1 MTNLLAEQ
9 MLVLFAILA
18 IGSWIGQW
26 SWRGISL
33 GTAGVLFVALVF
45 GHFHL
50 KVPQAI
56 MDLGLLLFVYAV
68 GITAGPRFFR
78 TFKKHGVQFVV
89 ITLVTIIVGAL
100 ATIGV
105 TYFFHLPYDLAAGL
119 YAGALTCTPAL
130 AAAVDV
136 IERIIPGGSASV
148 SVGYGIAYPFSMIGV
163 VLLIQF
169 LPKILRRNLRTEEKH
184 WLQEKQVESPELV
197 VKTYKV
203 TNPNCFGKTVSEI
216 NPRRMAF
223 ANISRIKRGE
233 KVFAA
238 GPDIA
243 LHEGDVV
250 MVVGPVEELEKM
262 QFLLGEETHERMDVN
277 TNVLSMD
284 VEVTQAKIAGKTL
297 GEMRLWERYTV
308 VITRIRR
315 QGLEITPTGNVTLE
329 MGDQIRVVGD
339 RDAVGTFVQLV
350 QGTARKVE
358 ETNMV
363 PFLIGLL
370 LGIAVGSIPVRL
382 PNGLTVKLGIAGGA
396 FIVSLFVGH
405 FGKIGPLRMY
415 VPTAAKNLS
424 RELGLML
431 FLAGAGTNA
440 GEQFIEILQKQG
452 GQLLLAG
459 ALITIFSVLA
469 GVFVM
474 DRVYHMNILATMG
487 ALCACMTNPPGLGA
501 ANAQT
506 ETDLPAISY
515 ASLYPVALI
524 FKILMAQGL
533 VEILVRLVGISK

>member
-1 MTNLLAEQ
+1 MTDLLAEQ

-33 GTAGVLFVALVF
+33 GTAGVLFVALIF
-45 GHFHL
+45 GHFGL

-68 GITAGPRFFR
+68 GLTAGPRFFR
-78 TFKKHGVQFVV
+78 TFRRHGVQFII
-89 ITLVTIIVGAL
+89 ITLVTIIVGAG

-105 TYFFHLPYDLAAGL
+105 ALFFHLQYDLAAGL

-130 AAAVDV
+130 AAAVGM
-136 IERIIPGGSASV
+136 IERIVPGGSANV

-169 LPKILRRNLRTEEKH
+169 LPKILRRDVRIEEKH
-184 WLQEKQVESPELV
+184 WLREKQVESPGFE

-203 TNPNCFGKTVSEI
+203 SNPNCNGKTVSEI
-216 NPRRMAF
+216 NPRRMAS

-238 GPDIA
+238 GPDIV
-243 LHEGDVV
+243 LYEGDVV
-250 MVVGPVEELEKM
+250 MVVGPVEELDKM
-262 QFLLGEETHERMDVN
+262 QLLLGEETHERMDVN

-284 VEVTQAKIAGKTL
+284 VEVTQSKMTGKTL
-297 GEMRLWERYTV
+297 GDLRLWERYTV

-315 QGLEITPTGNVTLE
+315 QELEITPTGSVTLE

-339 RDAVGTFVQLV
+339 RDAVIAFVHLI
-350 QGTARKVE
+350 QGTVRKVE

-370 LGIAVGSIPVRL
+370 LGIALGSIPIHL
-382 PNGLTVKLGIAGGA
+382 PNGLTIKLGIAGGA
-396 FIVSLFVGH
+396 FIVSLLVGH

-415 VPTAAKNLS
+415 VPMAAKNLS

-431 FLAGAGTNA
+431 FLAGAGTTA
-440 GEQFIEILQKQG
+440 GEHFIEILQEQG
-452 GQLLLAG
+452 WQLLLAG
-459 ALITIFSVLA
+459 ALVTVSSVLA
-469 GVFVM
+469 GVLVM
-474 DRVYHMNILATMG
+474 DRIYHMNILATMG

-524 FKILMAQGL
+524 FKILVAQGL
-533 VEILVRLVGISK
+533 VEILVRIVGIE

>member
-1 MTNLLAEQ
+1 

-45 GHFHL
+45 GHFGM
-50 KVPQAI
+50 KVPVEI

-78 TFKKHGVQFVV
+78 TFRRHGVQFIIIALVS
-89 ITLVTIIVGAL
+89 IFAGAMATL
-100 ATIGV
+100 GV
-105 TYFFHLPYDLAAGL
+105 AYFFKLPYDLSAGL
-119 YAGALTCTPAL
+119 FSGALTCTPAL

-136 IERIIPGGSASV
+136 VERIVPGGSGGV
-148 SVGYGIAYPFSMIGV
+148 SVGYGIAYPFSMLGV

-169 LPKILRRNLRTEEKH
+169 LPKILRRDLRIEEKR
-184 WLQEKQVESPELV
+184 WLQERRTESPGFEV
-197 VKTYKV
+197 RTYRV
-203 TNPNCFGKTVSEI
+203 TNPNCIGKTVSEI
-216 NPRRMAF
+216 DPHRMAL

-238 GPDIA
+238 GPDII
-243 LHEGDVV
+243 LHEGDIV
-250 MVVGPVEELEKM
+250 MVVGPVEELDKM

-284 VEVTQAKIAGKTL
+284 VEVTQGKMTGKTL
-297 GEMRLWERYTV
+297 GDMRLWELYTV

-315 QGLEITPTGNVTLE
+315 QGLEITPTGSVTLE

-339 RDAVGTFVQLV
+339 RDAVVTFVRLV
-350 QGTARKVE
+350 QGAVSKAE

-370 LGIAVGSIPVRL
+370 LGILLGSIPIRL
-382 PNGLTVKLGIAGGA
+382 PNGLTIKLGMAGGA
-396 FIVSLFVGH
+396 FIVSLLVGH
-405 FGKIGPLRMY
+405 FGKIGPFRMY
-415 VPTAAKNLS
+415 VPMAAKKLS

-431 FLAGAGTNA
+431 FLAGAGTTA
-440 GEQFIEILQKQG
+440 GEHFVEILQKQG

-459 ALITIFSVLA
+459 ALVTVFSVLA
-469 GVFVM
+469 GVLMM
-474 DRVYHMNILATMG
+474 DRVYHMNVLATMG

-533 VEILVRLVGISK
+533 VEILVRVVGINR

>member
-18 IGSWIGQW
+18 IGSWVGQW

-33 GTAGVLFVALVF
+33 GTAGVLFTALVF
-45 GHFHL
+45 GHFGM
-50 KVPQAI
+50 KVPTEI

-78 TFKKHGVQFVV
+78 TFRRHGAQFV
-89 ITLVTIIVGAL
+89 IIALVTVVVGAL
-100 ATIGV
+100 AVVGV

-119 YAGALTCTPAL
+119 YAGAMTCTPAL

-136 IERIIPGGSASV
+136 IERVVPGGSGAV
-148 SVGYGIAYPFSMIGV
+148 SVGYGVAYPFSMIGV
-163 VLLIQF
+163 VLLIQL
-169 LPKILRRNLRTEEKH
+169 LPKILRRNLRTEEKR
-184 WLQEKQVESPELV
+184 WLQEKQVETPGLE
-197 VKTYKV
+197 VKTFKV
-203 TNPNCFGKTVSEI
+203 TNPNCDGKTVSEI
-216 NPRRMAF
+216 NPHRMAL

-238 GPDIA
+238 GPDIV
-243 LHEGDVV
+243 LQSGDVV
-250 MVVGPVEELEKM
+250 MVVGPVEELEKILL
-262 QFLLGEETHERMDVN
+262 LLGEETHERMDVN

-284 VEVTQAKIAGKTL
+284 VEVTQDKMTGKTL

-339 RDAVGTFVQLV
+339 RDAAVAFIRLV
-350 QGTARKVE
+350 QGAARKAE

-363 PFLIGLL
+363 PFLIGLV
-370 LGIAVGSIPVRL
+370 LGIALGSIPVRL
-382 PNGLTVKLGIAGGA
+382 PNGLTVKLGMAGGA
-396 FIVSLFVGH
+396 FIVSLLVGH
-405 FGKIGPLRMY
+405 FGKIGPFRMY

-431 FLAGAGTNA
+431 FLAGAGTTA
-440 GEQFIEILQKQG
+440 GEHFVEILQKQG

-459 ALITIFSVLA
+459 ALVTILSVFA
-469 GVFVM
+469 GVLVM
-474 DRVYHMNILATMG
+474 DRIYHMNVLASMG

-506 ETDLPAISY
+506 DTDLPAISY
-515 ASLYPVALI
+515 ASAYPVALI
-524 FKILMAQGL
+524 FKILMAQAL
-533 VEILVRLVGISK
+533 VEVLIRMVGK

>member
-1 MTNLLAEQ
+1 MTDLLAEQ
-9 MLVLFAILA
+9 MLVLFGILA
-18 IGSWIGQW
+18 IGTWIGQW

-45 GHFHL
+45 GHFGL

-68 GITAGPRFFR
+68 GLTAGPRFFR
-78 TFKKHGVQFVV
+78 TFKRHGVQYIV
-89 ITLVTIIVGAL
+89 ITLVTIIVGAG

-105 TYFFHLPYDLAAGL
+105 AYFFNLKYDLAAGL

-130 AAAVDV
+130 AAAVGM
-136 IERIIPGGSASV
+136 IERIFPGGSANV

-169 LPKILRRNLRTEEKH
+169 LPKILQRDLRIEEKR
-184 WLQEKQVESPELV
+184 WSQEKQVESPGFE

-203 TNPNCFGKTVSEI
+203 TNPNCNGKTVSEI
-216 NPRRMAF
+216 NPRRMAS

-238 GPDIA
+238 GPDIV
-243 LHEGDVV
+243 LYEGDVV
-250 MVVGPVEELEKM
+250 MVVGPVEELDKM
-262 QFLLGEETHERMDVN
+262 QILLGEETHERMDVN

-284 VEVTQAKIAGKTL
+284 VEVTQGKMTGKTL
-297 GEMRLWERYTV
+297 GDMRLWERYTV

-315 QGLEITPTGNVTLE
+315 QELEITPTGNVTLE

-339 RDAVGTFVQLV
+339 RDAVITFIHLV
-350 QGTARKVE
+350 QGTVRKVE

-370 LGIAVGSIPVRL
+370 LGIALGSIPIHL
-382 PNGLTVKLGIAGGA
+382 PNGLTIKLGIAGGA
-396 FIVSLFVGH
+396 FIVSLLVGH

-415 VPTAAKNLS
+415 VPMAAKNLS

-431 FLAGAGTNA
+431 FLAGAGTTA
-440 GEQFIEILQKQG
+440 GEHFIEILQEQG

-459 ALITIFSVLA
+459 AVVTVISVLA
-469 GVFVM
+469 GFLVM
-474 DRVYHMNILATMG
+474 DRIYHMNMLATMG

-506 ETDLPAISY
+506 ESDLPAISY

-524 FKILMAQGL
+524 FKILVAQGL
-533 VEILVRLVGISK
+533 VEVLIKIFGIE